1 MIFYLLFYGT
11 LLFYAAQ
18 KLGIGPSEAKI
29 IFQKSSWLHFLEYP
43 LYKLY
48 PNEFFVRLPVIIVS
62 LINIYL
68 FYKVALL
75 FVKKE
80 QDAKFAAVLFSL
92 LPAVIA
98 SSVLVNKAPFIIF
111 FTAIFILI
119 YQKYNK
125 LHYFYL
131 LFLLLLDK
139 AFAILFLA
147 LFFYALYK
155 KQKDAFFYAGLFIFS
170 LFFYGFDVGGKPK
183 SYFLDT
189 FAIFGAI
196 FSPLLFLY
204 FFYVI
209 YRILVKE
216 QKDIVWFISAVSFLF
231 ALIVSFR
238 QKISLIDFAP
248 FAVFGVILIVKT
260 FLKSLRVRLPRYRKK
275 LQFAFF
281 IVMATLLFNDAVL
294 LYSDLFFPSRSAFVK
309 KYHIAKIFAQ
319 KLHLKG
325 IHCLHV
331 PSASFA
337 LQLRFYGIKKC
348 STYTLSFNEGIPIAI
363 IYHNHLLEKY
373 YVTKSN
379 FKK

>member
-1 MIFYLLFYGT
+1 MIFYLIFYGATLFYI
-11 LLFYAAQ
+11 AQ

-43 LYKLY
+43 LYKLS
-48 PNEFFVRLPVIIVS
+48 PNELFIRLPVIAVS

-68 FYKVALL
+68 FYKIALL

-92 LPAVIA
+92 LPAVIG
-98 SSVLVNKAPFIIF
+98 SSVLINKAPFIIF
-111 FTAIFILI
+111 FTAIFILM
-119 YQKYNK
+119 YKKYK
-125 LHYFYL
+125 RLHYLYL

-147 LFFYALYK
+147 LFLYSLYK
-155 KQKDAFFYAGLFIFS
+155 KQKSAVFYATLFVFS
-170 LFFYGFDVGGKPK
+170 IAFYGFDVGGKPK

-189 FAIFGAI
+189 FAVFGAI

-216 QKDIVWFISAVSFLF
+216 EKDIVWFISAVSFLF

-260 FLKSLRVRLPRYRKK
+260 YLKSLRVRLPRYRKK

-281 IVMATLLFNDAVL
+281 IVMATLLLNDVVL
-294 LYSDLFFPSRSAFVK
+294 VYSDVFFPSRSDFIK

-319 KLHLKG
+319 KLHHKG
-325 IHCLHV
+325 IHCIYV
-331 PSASFA
+331 PSTAFA

-348 STYTLSFNEGIPIAI
+348 STYTLSSDKGIPIVI
-363 IYHNHLLEKY
+363 IYHNNFLEKF

-379 FKK
+379 LKK